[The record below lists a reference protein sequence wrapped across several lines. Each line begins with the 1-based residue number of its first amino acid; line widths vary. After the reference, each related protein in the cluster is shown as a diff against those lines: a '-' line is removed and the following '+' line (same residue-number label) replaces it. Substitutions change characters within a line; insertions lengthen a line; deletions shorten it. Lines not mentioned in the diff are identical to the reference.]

1 MERRRNSKTKNLDTL
16 MKKRQ
21 YRSNQG
27 RTPRQ
32 QESNYKITM
41 WSLIGLIITFIL
53 VWITQ
58 S

>member
-1 MERRRNSKTKNLDTL
+1 MS
-16 MKKRQ
+16 KKRQ

-41 WSLIGLIITFIL
+41 WSLIGLVITFIIA
-53 VWITQ
+53 WITQ
-58 S
+58 P